1 MRQLKRSGILLLFAG
16 FVGAFAAC
24 ESPTLPPIPPE
35 EEDKEP
41 TDPDEG
47 GDQTG
52 FLQLPGARL
61 ILA

>member
-1 MRQLKRSGILLLFAG
+1 MRQLKRLGILLVFAG
-16 FVGAFAAC
+16 FVGPFAAC

-35 EEDKEP
+35 EKDN
-41 TDPDEG
+41 DPDPDDG

-52 FLQLPGARL
+52 FLQLPDSRL